1 VCHPKSQLEPDVLS
15 PDLEFEDKRDRV
27 KYQRRSFSTKWKTR
41 RLILPMCPRALPPC
55 CLWLKNGEFQ
65 TTSKGKMPLAV
76 RRNLESLVQAVDGK
90 IYEVLGDWL
99 ANNARNEKLPKEY
112 FVLTSF
118 YMAVESAKVELENRR
133 TPLKPTGDEAK
144 RLDALTE
151 SLRKHLFNS
160 GKQ

>member
-1 VCHPKSQLEPDVLS
+1 
-15 PDLEFEDKRDRV
+15 
-27 KYQRRSFSTKWKTR
+27 
-41 RLILPMCPRALPPC
+41 
-55 CLWLKNGEFQ
+55 
-65 TTSKGKMPLAV
+65 MPLAV